1 MKIRYIGNFPPPYGG
16 VTIKNKLLFDILS
29 QRAPVI
35 RFAEWKHIPKK
46 VHQLFNMLL
55 ALVSRNPL
63 IIGISAVGGKSKLL
77 TRLLYVCNRRTMQ
90 KSLYFMMGG
99 LEAGRIAAN
108 PEELKW
114 YGNYRQIY
122 VETRTMAACL
132 QNAGLTNVGFY
143 PNCRRKPD
151 QPITVSDNRRGPLK
165 CVFFSL
171 IQPMKGADNILAA
184 AELLPDVEFTFWGHI
199 SPEYKDEFLSKI
211 ENRPNVK
218 YLGVF
223 SGSSEAV
230 YAELANHDLLLL
242 PTKWASEGVPGI
254 LPEAKIAG
262 IPAIVSN
269 MSYNAE
275 LIEDKVAGTV
285 LHENTSEALAE
296 AIRRYDTDRELLLRH
311 KENALRS
318 ADGFFIETYL
328 EEILSQLAD

>member
-1 MKIRYIGNFPPPYGG
+1 MNIRYIGNFPPPFGG
-16 VTIKNKLLFDILS
+16 VTIKNRLLFDTLS
-29 QRAPVI
+29 QYAPVG

-46 VHQLFNMLL
+46 VHQIFNMLL

-63 IIGISAVGGKSKLL
+63 IIGISAAGGKSRLLTKLL
-77 TRLLYVCNRRTMQ
+77 YLCNKRTMQ
-90 KSLYFMMGG
+90 RSVYFMMGG

-114 YGNYRQIY
+114 YGNYHKIY
-122 VETRTMAACL
+122 AETRSMVACL

-151 QPITVSDNRRGPLK
+151 RPTTVSENRNDPLK

-171 IQPMKGADNILAA
+171 IQPMKGADEILIA
-184 AELLPDVEFTFWGHI
+184 AEQLPDVEFTFWGHI
-199 SPEYKDEFLSKI
+199 SPEYRDEFLSEI
-211 ENRPNVK
+211 ENLPNAK

-223 SGSSEAV
+223 SGSSEEV
-230 YAELANHDLLLL
+230 YAELASHDLLLL

-275 LIEDKVAGTV
+275 LIEDGVAGTV
-285 LHENTSEALAE
+285 LQENTADALAE
-296 AIRRYDTDRELLLRH
+296 AIRRYDADRDLLHLH

-318 ADGFFIETYL
+318 ADVTTLRPIWKR
-328 EEILSQLAD
+328 S